1 MVLKYRTRKATLSF
15 LPAHTNVNGNERV
28 DILTGTA
35 TIDDGTSVDFA
46 DILTVIRDCAR
57 L

>member
-15 LPAHTNVNGNERV
+15 VTEHANVKGKKRV

-35 TIDDGTSVDFA
+35 TIDDGRMVDFA

>member
-15 LPAHTNVNGNERV
+15 LPAHTNVKGNERV